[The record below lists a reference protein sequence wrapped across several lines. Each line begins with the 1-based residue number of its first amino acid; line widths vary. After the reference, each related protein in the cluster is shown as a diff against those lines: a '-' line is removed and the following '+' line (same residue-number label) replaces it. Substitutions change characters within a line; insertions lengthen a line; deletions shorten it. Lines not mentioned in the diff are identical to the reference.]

1 MKKAAFFTLGCKV
14 NYYDTESLKGLF
26 EEAGYEITGFTD
38 EAHVYVINTCTV
50 THLSDSK
57 SRQLIRQARKRSPE
71 AIVVATGC
79 YAQVSPEEVEKIP
92 GIDIITGTKDR
103 LELPRLVE
111 ERQKGKTYVNVS
123 PFEDS
128 SPYER
133 ITFNANRSRRRAF
146 LKVQEGCRQQCSYCI
161 VPIARG
167 LSRSTPLEHVMRE
180 IDLIERSG
188 FKEIVLT
195 GIRLGQYEDKKEEI
209 SLGGLIK
216 EIEKRKKIS
225 RIRLS
230 SLEPSDMTGE
240 LIDTICNSEK
250 VCRNLH
256 IPLQSGSDKL
266 LKAMNRPYNT
276 EEYSFVVGVLRQ
288 KMPDISIGTDIITG
302 FPGETSVHHQQ
313 TLSFIEEMEFSRLHV
328 FRYSPRPGTPAANM
342 ENQVNPAFKE
352 TRWQEIS
359 ALGKKLAYNFRLKF
373 ENKREKIL
381 VEKADPE
388 RKYVEGFTDHY
399 LRLRATTE
407 TDPKSLLGEIVLAD
421 ISSVSEDDE
430 LMHGFCIP
438 NL

>member
-1 MKKAAFFTLGCKV
+1 MKRAAFFTLGCKV

-38 EAHVYVINTCTV
+38 KADVYVINTCTV

-71 AIVVATGC
+71 AVLVATGC
-79 YAQVSPEEVEKIP
+79 YAQVSPDELKKLP
-92 GIDIITGTKDR
+92 GIDIIIGTKDR

-111 ERQKGKTYVNVS
+111 ELKSGTPVVNVS
-123 PFEDS
+123 PFERTT
-128 SPYER
+128 PYER
-133 ITFNANRSRRRAF
+133 ISFNANRSRRRAF
-146 LKVQEGCRQQCSYCI
+146 LKIQEGCQQQCSYCI

-167 LSRSTPLEHVMRE
+167 PSRSTPVEHVMRE
-180 IDLIERSG
+180 VDLIERAG

-195 GIRLGQYEDKKEEI
+195 GIRLGQYEDKKEEV

-216 EIEKRKKIS
+216 EIEKRNKII

-240 LIDTICNSEK
+240 LIDTISNSEK
-250 VCRNLH
+250 VCPNLH

-288 KMPDISIGTDIITG
+288 KIPNISIGTDIITG
-302 FPGETSVHHQQ
+302 FPGETARHHGQ
-313 TLSFIEEMEFSRLHV
+313 TMDFIEEMEFSRLHV
-328 FRYSPRPGTPAANM
+328 FRYSPRPGTLAAGM
-342 ENQVNPAFKE
+342 DNQVNPAVKE
-352 TRWQEIS
+352 ERWHDIS

-373 ENKREKIL
+373 ENKRENIL
-381 VEKADPE
+381 VEKVNFE
-388 RKYVEGFTDHY
+388 EKYVEGFTDHY
-399 LRLRATTE
+399 LRVRATTE
-407 TDPKSLLGEIVLAD
+407 TEPRELLGEIVLTD
-421 ISSVSEDDE
+421 ISTVTEFDE

-438 NL
+438 SL